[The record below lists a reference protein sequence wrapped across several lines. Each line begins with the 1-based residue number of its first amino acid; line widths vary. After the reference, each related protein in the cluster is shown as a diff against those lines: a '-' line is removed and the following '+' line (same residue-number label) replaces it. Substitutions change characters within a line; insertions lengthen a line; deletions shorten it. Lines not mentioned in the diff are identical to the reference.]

1 MQILSSNF
9 GLLLISEAGTATFIY
24 PMLSGGGG
32 GGAEG
37 KTKQA
42 ISSIRVLQLKNMK
55 VSTVSLKCSLFGLS
69 QTAPSQN
76 GHTPMCLSI
85 LRQRKRVQINHTI
98 IYCNNSSFLLL
109 KVSPTSTT
117 IT

>member
-24 PMLSGGGG
+24 PMLSG